1 MIATQDFLV
10 KRFET
15 FNHAYFDGALP
26 PVPIKLGRAVRSLGS
41 CTYKKRRKLFGK
53 QEYYD
58 FCLHISTR
66 YDLPEDELEDILLHE
81 MIHYEILVNQRQD
94 TSAHG
99 RLFRARMKQFNE
111 QYGRHISVSHRHALP
126 PVAAPKDLK
135 PQLVALV
142 HMKDGRIGV
151 KRLPANLR
159 RSASQRS
166 ESQPTD
172 RQQRGAGQT
181 SKRQSESQKRS
192 AGHMSQ
198 RQSMSQPGDWQ
209 EMDSRQNDTLQAD
222 RQALGSRQNDTQ
234 QIVLQRSDLLRMNA
248 YRRGLLRSGEV
259 ASVDFYINND
269 PYFLRFP
276 KSSALNIFFPA
287 DPDLL
292 THFSTARLLQL

>member
-1 MIATQDFLV
+1 MIATLDFLV

-53 QEYYD
+53 REYYD

-66 YDLPEDELEDILLHE
+66 YDLPEEELEDILLHE

-99 RLFRARMKQFNE
+99 RLFRARMKQFND
-111 QYGRHISVSHRHALP
+111 QYGRHISVSHHHALP
-126 PVAAPKDLK
+126 PVAAPKDMK

-151 KRLPANLR
+151 KRLPASL
-159 RSASQRS
+159 QRS
-166 ESQPTD
+166 ESQ
-172 RQQRGAGQT
+172 
-181 SKRQSESQKRS
+181 
-192 AGHMSQ
+192 
-198 RQSMSQPGDWQ
+198 
-209 EMDSRQNDTLQAD
+209 
-222 RQALGSRQNDTQ
+222 
-234 QIVLQRSDLLRMNA
+234 QIVLQGSDLQRVNNA

-259 ASVDFYINND
+259 AFVDFYITDD

-292 THFSTARLLQL
+292 THFSAARLLAL